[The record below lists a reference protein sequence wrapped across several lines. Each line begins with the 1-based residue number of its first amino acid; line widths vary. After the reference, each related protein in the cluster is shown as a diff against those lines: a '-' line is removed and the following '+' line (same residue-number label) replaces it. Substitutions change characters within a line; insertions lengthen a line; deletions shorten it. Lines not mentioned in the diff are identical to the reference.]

1 MINKNEQRY
10 ATRQESSLFVTQRE
24 DVTKSQN
31 SAGGLVT
38 RRDVAWAETG
48 ETFVRGIINGEW
60 PVK

>member
-1 MINKNEQRY
+1 MNSGMRRDE
-10 ATRQESSLFVTQRE
+10 TRQESSLFVTQRE